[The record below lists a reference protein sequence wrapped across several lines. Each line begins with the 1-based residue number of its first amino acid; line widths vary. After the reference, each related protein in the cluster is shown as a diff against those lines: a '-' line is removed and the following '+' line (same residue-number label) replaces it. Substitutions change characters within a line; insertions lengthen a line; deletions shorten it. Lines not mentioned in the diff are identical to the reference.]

1 MHYYCLWHSS
11 KYQPITTLFVQ
22 NSFSRLPCSFMKP
35 CKYDKILT
43 DNLHSKQNNNN
54 DKIWEQKEWRP
65 RIQIMMRLP
74 RILSKSENWSV
85 KVKHGIKWI
94 HKP

>member
-11 KYQPITTLFVQ
+11 KYQPITTLVVQ

-54 DKIWEQKEWRP
+54 DKI
-65 RIQIMMRLP
+65 
-74 RILSKSENWSV
+74 
-85 KVKHGIKWI
+85 
-94 HKP
+94 